1 MSDDKARG
9 KADQARVRGAKG
21 AAREAIGKL
30 IGDDA
35 EIRKGRVEKRAAD
48 AVGRGAADTNNK
60 EQE

>member
-1 MSDDKARG
+1 MSEPEDKA
-9 KADQARVRGAKG
+9 DSARVRGAKA

-35 EIRKGRVEKRAAD
+35 EIRKGRVEKRAAG
-48 AVGRGAADTNNK
+48 AEKPRAADTNIK